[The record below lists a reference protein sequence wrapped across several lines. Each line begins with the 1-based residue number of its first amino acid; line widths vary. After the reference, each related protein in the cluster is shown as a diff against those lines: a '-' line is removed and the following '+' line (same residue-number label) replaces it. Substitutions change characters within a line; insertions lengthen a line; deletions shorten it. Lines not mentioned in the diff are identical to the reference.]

1 MCNQFE
7 GLILIL
13 YRVQLAGAIDVEAIE
28 GEERRVSEESTC
40 TLFAGAIDDGRI
52 GVLDRQRDIL
62 DNANTDSVQP
72 DERELIQ

>member
-1 MCNQFE
+1 M
-7 GLILIL
+7 

-52 GVLDRQRDIL
+52 GVEDRQRDIL
-62 DNANTDSVQP
+62 DNANPDSVQP
-72 DERELIQ
+72 DERELIE